1 MKNNFDNIKIRAI
14 SMITTPKAL
23 GELAKNKSIKVKFKG
38 RK

>member
-23 GELAKNKSIKVKFKG
+23 VELAKNKSIKVKFKG